1 MGFKVIEQEKI
12 GSVWVDFD
20 EDNKFLINP
29 EGLKAFDV
37 VTEQHVR
44 VTALKDQKVL
54 ESGFTV
60 ETLKDAYHLKPLHV
74 VQRESMAQNILKGW
88 QGDITENDQP
98 IGYSVENAFK
108 LLTAHGDLFQ
118 WVYNEAM
125 RLQLESFV
133 AMAETLG
140 KLKIDSSI
148 NSNGAETKPSKPK
161 SQKG

>member
-1 MGFKVIEQEKI
+1 MGFKIVQQEKL
-12 GSVWVDFD
+12 GAVWVDFD

-37 VTEQHVR
+37 VTEQHAR
-44 VTALKDQKVL
+44 ITALKDQKVL
-54 ESGFTV
+54 EQGFNPD
-60 ETLKDAYHLKPLHV
+60 TLKDASHLKPLHV
-74 VQRESMAQNILKGW
+74 LQRESMAQNILKGW
-88 QGDITENDQP
+88 QGDITENDKP
-98 IGYSVENAFK
+98 IEYSPESAFK

-140 KLKIDSSI
+140 KLKTDSSI
-148 NSNGAETKPSKPK
+148 NSNGAETKPRKPK